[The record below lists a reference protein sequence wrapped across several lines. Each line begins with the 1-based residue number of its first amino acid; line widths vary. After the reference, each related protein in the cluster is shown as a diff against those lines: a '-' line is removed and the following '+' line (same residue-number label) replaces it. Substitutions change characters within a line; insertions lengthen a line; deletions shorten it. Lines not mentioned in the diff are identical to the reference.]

1 MIKLIFK
8 MQRKSKRKNINKKS
22 KRKFFKKW
30 NIKSLQMIIKKMMVV
45 IVILCDK
52 NINNLKI
59 TKIYR
64 FVFKNIKI

>member
-59 TKIYR
+59 TKIYK
-64 FVFKNIKI
+64 FVF